1 MFSKIK
7 KLSIPLTVVA
17 LLAVAAPAFAAKG
30 VTYKGKTS
38 SGHKITYKV
47 AGGRVIDLVG
57 GIRMSCI
64 PIQGGGAPVGGSEI
78 FGFKGSVPLK
88 AHNQFKFMSKP
99 AFYWNEVTMTHDL
112 WLKRKTGG
120 VMTGKMRLQY
130 SYMVSKYPIGT
141 FVIYSCLGGAT
152 FKAKA
157 AR

>member
-7 KLSIPLTVVA
+7 IAIPLTIVA
-17 LLAVAAPAFAAKG
+17 LLAVAGPAFAAKG
-30 VTYKGKTS
+30 VAYKGKTS
-38 SGHKITYKV
+38 SGHKINFTVKS
-47 AGGRVIDLVG
+47 GRVHDLVG

-64 PIQGGGAPVGGSEI
+64 PIQGGGAPVGGVEI

-88 AHNQFKFMSKP
+88 AHNNFKFMSKP

-112 WLKRKTGG
+112 WLKRKAGG
-120 VMTGKMRLQY
+120 VITGKMRLQY